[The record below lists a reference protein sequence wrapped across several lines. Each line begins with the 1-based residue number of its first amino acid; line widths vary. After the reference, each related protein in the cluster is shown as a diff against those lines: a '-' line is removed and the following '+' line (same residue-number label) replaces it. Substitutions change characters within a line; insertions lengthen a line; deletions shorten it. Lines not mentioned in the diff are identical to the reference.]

1 MEKYKPEIM
10 YPMALIKQKLPTYGW
25 LVQYNPLAYVIE
37 TTRYMLLNV
46 GHISILGLVYTFAVT
61 VVVFLVGVLIFNKT
75 EKSFID
81 TV

>member
-1 MEKYKPEIM
+1 VM
-10 YPMALIKQKLPTYGW
+10 YPMSLIKSKMPDYAW
-25 LVQYNPLAYVIE
+25 LVQYNPLAYIIE

-46 GHISILGLVYTFAVT
+46 GQISVLGLVYT
-61 VVVFLVGVLIFNKT
+61 VGVTFSIFFVGLLIFNKT

>member
-1 MEKYKPEIM
+1 M
-10 YPMALIKQKLPTYGW
+10 YPMALITAKIPKYGW

-46 GHISILGLVYTFAVT
+46 GQVSVLGLVYTTIVT
-61 VVVFLVGVLIFNKT
+61 IVVSFVGLLVFNKT